1 MINYSTFDGP
11 NNRENDQ
18 KDPLP
23 NLYASP
29 RVSSALITA
38 FGLPTLVEYEAPS
51 SANTGSTKE
60 PPSSPQFTRINNS
73 IRRLHS
79 KSLPAENIPFLHQ
92 PSTKSPLR
100 SHNNNHR
107 RLSQSAILQRTT
119 ASDDSSSNN
128 KVAYTYRVRASTFG
142 DEHHLLMV
150 QNEDGSYSHANVV
163 DGEPFTND
171 TYDDN
176 NDNCLDET
184 SFQNETGAGIVPLQ
198 LLTETNNTMNE
209 DGHVPLP
216 SQLLHPQYTS
226 TTPALKLW
234 PLAILVFYNVSGGPF
249 GIEPSIRA
257 AGNFYAIVGF
267 CIFPFI
273 WSLPEALVT
282 AELGS
287 TFQDPSAGVAWVE
300 EAFGEEMGRLCGYL
314 GWVSGATDN
323 AIYPTLFLEYVTS
336 VVGWDK
342 DEFGG
347 WTRFGLVAL
356 ITICLSLLNY
366 TGLEIVGKASLL
378 VCVIAMSP
386 FVLMTIIGA
395 PHVVPSRWLQM
406 PEVPEDGT
414 DLFDDDFQTSPGP
427 LPLLGFAGIL
437 WRPFMNNMFWNLNS
451 FDNAASFAGETTD
464 VKKTYPRG
472 IFIGLIMT
480 VVFYI
485 VPLMVAVGATDYT
498 QSEWVDGHLGA
509 VAVDIGGSWLGA
521 WTIFAAGISNLA
533 LFEAELSADAFQLMG
548 MAERGYLPKIFQ
560 KRSRYGTPTT
570 GIIVGTMV
578 IIMFGCA
585 DFGQLLE
592 LLNANYAVSLLM
604 EYAAFIKLRLFRKE
618 LERPYR
624 IPLPDWAAVLIAVP
638 PCLATIAIILISNWY
653 VYIFT
658 FGAII
663 CGIFFFKVG
672 DIAKRKGWFEYVK
685 TRGYAMPPMDDSSSG
700 VETFDPLSSDVVNH
714 EGEWEYREDN
724 RIT

>member
-1 MINYSTFDGP
+1 MSNYSTFGTPTNKKYNKTP
-11 NNRENDQ
+11 NTASAED
-18 KDPLP
+18 DPLP
-23 NLYASP
+23 NLYTSP
-29 RVSSALITA
+29 IVSPALITA

-51 SANTGSTKE
+51 TSSAHTPTRQG
-60 PPSSPQFTRINNS
+60 PSSSNNNIYIKAAVPGANEEEGAPPEEFTRINHPNNS

-79 KSLPAENIPFLHQ
+79 KSLPAKRHY
-92 PSTKSPLR
+92 
-100 SHNNNHR
+100 HNHR
-107 RLSQSAILQRTT
+107 RLSQSAILQRG
-119 ASDDSSSNN
+119 ASDDDCDSCATN
-128 KVAYTYRVRASTFG
+128 KVVASYTYRVRASTLG

-150 QNEDGSYSHANVV
+150 QNADGSYSHANVV
-163 DGEPFTND
+163 DGEPFPTNTPD
-171 TYDDN
+171 GAGDCKQENNGGVNDDGM
-176 NDNCLDET
+176 
-184 SFQNETGAGIVPLQ
+184 FHNETEGGNSTEEGSTLITSGLIQMTEQQQQQHQDNIVPLQ
-198 LLTETNNTMNE
+198 LLTETENTINE
-209 DGHVPLP
+209 EGHVPLP
-216 SQLLHPQYTS
+216 SQILHPQYTS

-257 AGNFYAIVGF
+257 AGNFYAILGF
-267 CIFPFI
+267 CVFPFI

-287 TFQDPSAGVAWVE
+287 SFQDPSAGVAWVE
-300 EAFGEEMGRLCGYL
+300 EAFGEKMGSLCGYL
-314 GWVSGATDN
+314 AWVSGATDN

-347 WTRFGLVAL
+347 WTRFGLVAG

-366 TGLEIVGKASLL
+366 TGLEIVGKASLV

-386 FVLMTIIGA
+386 FVLMTILGA
-395 PHVVPSRWLQM
+395 PHVVPSRWLQL
-406 PEVPEDGT
+406 PEPPEEEDGT
-414 DLFDDDFQTSPGP
+414 GGLFDDDFQTSPGP

-451 FDNAASFAGETTD
+451 FDSVASFAGETTD

-472 IFIGLIMT
+472 IFIGLFMT
-480 VVFYI
+480 VLFYI

-509 VAVDIGGSWLGA
+509 VAVDIGGAWLGA

-570 GIIVGTMV
+570 GIIVGTVV
-578 IIMFGCA
+578 IILFGCA

-592 LLNANYAVSLLM
+592 LLNANYAISLLM
-604 EYAAFIKLRLFRKE
+604 EYAAFVKLRLFRKE
-618 LERPYR
+618 CKYMERNFSCLVAIVR
-624 IPLPDWAAVLIAVP
+624 I
-638 PCLATIAIILISNWY
+638 
-653 VYIFT
+653 
-658 FGAII
+658 
-663 CGIFFFKVG
+663 
-672 DIAKRKGWFEYVK
+672 
-685 TRGYAMPPMDDSSSG
+685 
-700 VETFDPLSSDVVNH
+700 
-714 EGEWEYREDN
+714 
-724 RIT
+724 